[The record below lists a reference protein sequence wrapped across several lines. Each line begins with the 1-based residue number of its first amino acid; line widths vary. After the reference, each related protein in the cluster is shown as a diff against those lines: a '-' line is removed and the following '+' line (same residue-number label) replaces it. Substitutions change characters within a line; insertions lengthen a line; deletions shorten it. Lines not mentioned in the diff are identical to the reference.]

1 MQMKRPNLRTLLP
14 IWGWICLAGV
24 YCYLTPSLSLGATQ
38 TSEKSFPV
46 SSNPNLILNSQSGW
60 ITIKS
65 WQKPEIRVVYTR
77 YSSNVEVDFEHTSGK
92 VRVATHVLDNLAE
105 ENAIK
110 VDYQIFTP
118 EEVNLEIRTTL
129 GGVIVERI
137 QGEVRIDVVNAV
149 VKVVGVSGFINAR
162 SLGSKLEIF
171 ESRGTIQTSTVSGDI
186 FLSRL
191 GSNSV
196 TAQST
201 LGNIQFDGAFI
212 ARGRY
217 QFSTNEGNIRIHCS
231 EQDSV
236 EWDAKTHRGVIESDL
251 PILSKD
257 HHYAPRSL
265 VGRQS
270 LVGTLNSGEATVQLS
285 TFTGKISISKK

>member
-1 MQMKRPNLRTLLP
+1 MKRPKLRTLLP
-14 IWGWICLAGV
+14 IWGWICLTSVHCFFYA
-24 YCYLTPSLSLGATQ
+24 PRSLGAAQ
-38 TSEKSFPV
+38 TSEKTFPV
-46 SSNPNLILNSQSGW
+46 SANPNLILNSQSGW

-92 VRVATHVLDNLAE
+92 VRVATHVLDSLAE
-105 ENAIK
+105 GNSIK

-118 EEVNLEIRTTL
+118 EEANLEIRTTL

-137 QGEVRIDVVNAV
+137 RGEVRIDVVNAV
-149 VKVVGVSGFINAR
+149 VKVMGVTGFINAR
-162 SLGSKLEIF
+162 SLGSKLEIS

-186 FLSRL
+186 FFSRL

-201 LGNIQFDGAFI
+201 IGNIQFDGAFVP
-212 ARGRY
+212 RGRY
-217 QFSTNEGNIRIHCS
+217 QFSTNEGTIQIHCS
-231 EQDSV
+231 DQDSV

-257 HHYAPRSL
+257 HHYAPHSL

-270 LVGTLNSGEATVQLS
+270 LVGTLNAGEATVQLS